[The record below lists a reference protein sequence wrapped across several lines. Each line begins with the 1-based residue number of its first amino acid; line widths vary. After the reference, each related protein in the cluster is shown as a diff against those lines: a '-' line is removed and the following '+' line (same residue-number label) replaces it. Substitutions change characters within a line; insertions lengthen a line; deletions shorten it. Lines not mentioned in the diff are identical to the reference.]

1 MQIRTPDQWRA
12 KDAAHVIHPNT
23 MLGLHEQNG
32 GLMIQSAHGSTLID
46 IEGKEYLDG
55 IGALWLTNV
64 GYGRPE
70 LADAAAAQMKE
81 LPFWSLFWSYG
92 HTKAVELAERLAQLA
107 PPGLSHTFFTSG
119 GSEANESSMKIA
131 RLYHVRR
138 GQPDRT
144 VILALDQAYHGVSY
158 GAMSATGIAAVRT
171 NFAPFLTD
179 VTHVPTPHPYRAGPE
194 AASTALEALEQQ
206 IRQIGPKRVAAL
218 MLEPIGGV
226 GGLIDLPDEYI
237 RGARALCDRYGILL
251 IIDEVICGF
260 GRTGTWFGIEHSGVI
275 PDIISC
281 AKGITS
287 GYFPLG
293 ASIIHDRV
301 YAVIK
306 GEPTDYFNHGFTYSG
321 HPVGCAV
328 ALANIDLI
336 EREELGARAV
346 AMGAY
351 LRERLLARA
360 NPHIA
365 QIRGKGLM
373 LGVQLAQNPAT
384 RQDPIDPEAHKK
396 VEAGCR
402 AEGVLLRALL
412 GYTIAIS
419 PPLVITEPEL
429 DRIVDVLD
437 RNIRRVFTGG

>member
-1 MQIRTPDQWRA
+1 MRTPAEWRA

-23 MLGLHEQNG
+23 MLGLHEQTG
-32 GLMIQSAHGSTLID
+32 GVMVQSAHGSTLID
-46 IEGKEYLDG
+46 IDGKEYIDG
-55 IGALWLTNV
+55 IGALWLANI
-64 GYGRPE
+64 GYGRTE

-81 LPFWSLFWSYG
+81 LSFWSLFWSYG
-92 HTKAVELAERLAQLA
+92 HTKAIELAERLAQLT
-107 PPGLSHTFFTSG
+107 PPGLNHTFFTSG
-119 GSEANESSMKIA
+119 GSEANESSIKIA

-138 GQPDRT
+138 GQPNRT

-158 GAMSATGIAAVRT
+158 GAMSATGLAAVRT
-171 NFAPFLTD
+171 NFAPFLAD
-179 VTHVPTPHPYRAGPE
+179 VTHVPTPHPYRSGPE
-194 AASTALEALEQQ
+194 VAATAAAALESRIQE
-206 IRQIGPKRVAAL
+206 IGPDRIAAF
-218 MLEPIGGV
+218 MFEPIGGV
-226 GGLIDLPDEYI
+226 GGLIELPDEYI
-237 RGARALCDRYGILL
+237 RAARAICDKYGILM
-251 IIDEVICGF
+251 IADEVICGF
-260 GRTGTWFGIEHSGVI
+260 GRTGTWFGVEHSGVT

-293 ASIIHDRV
+293 ASIVHDRV
-301 YAVIK
+301 YETIK
-306 GEPTDYFNHGFTYSG
+306 GEPTDYFNHGFTYTG

-351 LRERLLARA
+351 LRKRLAERN
-360 NPHIA
+360 NPYIA
-365 QIRGKGLM
+365 EVRGKGLM
-373 LGVQLAQNPAT
+373 LGVQLAQDPAT
-384 RQDPIDPEAHKK
+384 RQDPLDPDAHKK

-419 PPLVITEPEL
+419 PPLVITESEI
-429 DRIVDVLD
+429 DRIIDSLD
-437 RNIRRVFTGG
+437 RNIRRVFEGS